1 MRLEPLIQLH
11 QLPDGQWGRGA
22 SIRLGMQKAHG
33 NVIVTFPADDEY
45 DSIDIIKV
53 ATPIMTNN
61 FQLVL
66 GSRIIRCDDL
76 DATLQLIYGKNFIKR
91 LISKYGGLLT
101 SLTCLFLYKR
111 YIGDPFTSLK
121 AIDANLLREIKLTSN
136 DLDLETELIAK
147 ARLAGQYI
155 LEVPVSYR
163 PRMHKAG
170 KKVTTL
176 SGIGALYRLVTC
188 YFSKT

>member
-1 MRLEPLIQLH
+1 M
-11 QLPDGQWGRGA
+11 
-22 SIRLGMQKAHG
+22 
-33 NVIVTFPADDEY
+33 
-45 DSIDIIKV
+45 
-53 ATPIMTNN
+53 
-61 FQLVL
+61 
-66 GSRIIRCDDL
+66 
-76 DATLQLIYGKNFIKR
+76 QLIYGKNFIKR